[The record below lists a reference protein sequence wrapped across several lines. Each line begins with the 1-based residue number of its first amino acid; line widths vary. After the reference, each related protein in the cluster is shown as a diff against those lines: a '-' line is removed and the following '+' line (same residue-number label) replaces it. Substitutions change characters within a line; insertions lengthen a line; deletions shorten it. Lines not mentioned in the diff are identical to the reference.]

1 MTDSSVGGS
10 MKTTQ
15 FSYLPLF
22 LTALGSE
29 SLPDQ
34 HKSRFIA
41 FFSLSTMISHTARR
55 MKSFQKH
62 KASEN
67 LLSQRYLNGHGHKTN
82 ARCCVYGMRL
92 LFSGP
97 FNSFC
102 VKLFLLLSLL
112 QLILRGRPR
121 IYETRGIC
129 PSLLCLR
136 TNLQLESPGDWVR
149 MRRFI
154 EAFRKTLG
162 LPLARLLNKIRLKRK
177 INKEHFDS
185 KNCETA
191 SQAITSAIV

>member
-22 LTALGSE
+22 LTAWRSE

-34 HKSRFIA
+34 HKSRFIS
-41 FFSLSTMISHTARR
+41 FSLSTMISHTARR

-121 IYETRGIC
+121 IYETRGRC
-129 PSLLCLR
+129 PSLLRLR
-136 TNLQLESPGDWVR
+136 ASLQLGTPGDWVR
-149 MRRFI
+149 TKRFI
-154 EAFRKTLG
+154 VAFRKTLG
-162 LPLARLLNKIRLKRK
+162 
-177 INKEHFDS
+177 
-185 KNCETA
+185 
-191 SQAITSAIV
+191 